1 MLAQAEENPYA
12 ALPLLKMVLTRMY
25 VPYLRSLRQ
34 RRKLEEYNT
43 LEDVLELLQKSKRI
57 IVLCGAGISVSCGI
71 PDFRSKDGIYS
82 ILANENQYQLD
93 DPSDMYVDCTDAGS
107 TRKCFCATPLC
118 SSRLRM
124 SQPTLTQALDLSL
137 ALPAL
142 AVARVCT

>member
-25 VPYLRSLRQ
+25 VPRSPSLRQ

-93 DPSDMYVDCTDAGS
+93 DPSDMYVSA
-107 TRKCFCATPLC
+107 
-118 SSRLRM
+118 
-124 SQPTLTQALDLSL
+124 LTQVRQGS
-137 ALPAL
+137 
-142 AVARVCT
+142 VSARPFHVFLFCVRRHPH